1 VIKANRWDQPP
12 LIMTSMA
19 ANAVLCGNTGQAPA
33 SWKVA
38 CP

>member
-1 VIKANRWDQPP
+1 
-12 LIMTSMA
+12 MTSMA

-38 CP
+38 C